1 MCTRHHFIPYPKHT
15 AHPKIIHGPTFQ
27 LQPVSYKRYFRCN
40 NCFLLLVYTI
50 HLSLSTKV
58 DPPPMP
64 YHLFKTHINILELTT
79 PPQSTHT
86 IFIDWDEAAKR
97 SAVFRQKYFCPFFQS
112 IIQKSYVT
120 ANFFPGFIPYL
131 SHPLDVPNRLLGD
144 LNINIRNF

>member
-40 NCFLLLVYTI
+40 NGFLLLVYTI

-64 YHLFKTHINILELTT
+64 YHLFKTHVNICTWTYHSTTINTYNIYRLRWGSKKICGLPTKILLSFFSKHYTKILRYGELF
-79 PPQSTHT
+79 PWLHPVS
-86 IFIDWDEAAKR
+86 ES
-97 SAVFRQKYFCPFFQS
+97 SAGCTEQTSWRPE
-112 IIQKSYVT
+112 
-120 ANFFPGFIPYL
+120 
-131 SHPLDVPNRLLGD
+131 H
-144 LNINIRNF
+144 